1 MSKTLEEQIKEK
13 EQELVNLRK
22 RKMEKEAKKK
32 RFVTFEVQGVFHFS
46 AKETYFCSEEEEE
59 QIKETLCESFDVT
72 SYETTEINVS
82 ESDVTAE
89 IVETCDDE

>member
-1 MSKTLEEQIKEK
+1 MSKMSKTL
-13 EQELVNLRK
+13 
-22 RKMEKEAKKK
+22 
-32 RFVTFEVQGVFHFS
+32 
-46 AKETYFCSEEEEE
+46 EE

-72 SYETTEINVS
+72 SYKTTEINVS

>member
-22 RKMEKEAKKK
+22 RKMEKDAKKK
-32 RFVTFEVQGVFHFS
+32 RSVTFEVQGVFHFS
-46 AKETYFCSEEEEE
+46 AKKTYFCSEEEEE

-72 SYETTEINVS
+72 SYETSEIKIS
-82 ESDVTAE
+82 ESDITTE
-89 IVETCDDE
+89 IV